1 MDQLESMRAFATVAR
16 EGGFSAASR
25 ALGMPLPTVSR
36 KVAELETSLGVR
48 LLVRTTRNVSLT
60 DPGKTYYAACKR
72 ILDDLRDADEEVG
85 GEYRSPR
92 GELTIT
98 ASIGFGRQHLQ
109 PIVHEFLAA
118 YPQIDVSLV
127 MVDRVVD
134 LVEDH
139 VDCAVRIAQLP
150 DSSLVAKPLGHI
162 QMMVVASP
170 AYLKRAGTPIR
181 PDELLNHH
189 CISWTTLGPYRAWGF
204 CDGAGDKSAIEL
216 VPIKVRLSTTSPD
229 SAVLA
234 ALDGVGL
241 LQATSYQV
249 EKYLRTGELV
259 AVLREFEA
267 PPVPV
272 SLVYASQRILS
283 LKLRA
288 FLDFA
293 APRLTSRLTEISSV
307 VSSTKKKSK

>member
-36 KVAELETSLGVR
+36 KVAELEASLGVR

-118 YPQIDVSLV
+118 YPQVDVSLV
-127 MVDRVVD
+127 MNDRVVD
-134 LVEDH
+134 LIEDH
-139 VDCAVRIAQLP
+139 IDCAVRIAQLP
-150 DSSLVAKPLGHI
+150 DSSLVAKPLGNI

-170 AYLKRAGTPIR
+170 AYLKRAGTPNH
-181 PDELLNHH
+181 PKELLNHH

-204 CDGAGDKSAIEL
+204 REGAGDKSTIEL

-293 APRLTSRLTEISSV
+293 APRLTSRLNEISSV
-307 VSSTKKKSK
+307 VSSTNKSE

>member
-25 ALGMPLPTVSR
+25 TLGIPLPTVSR
-36 KVAELETSLGVR
+36 KVADLESALGVR

-60 DPGKTYYAACKR
+60 DPGKTYYAACRR
-72 ILDDLRDADEEVG
+72 ILDDLRDADEEVS

-118 YPQIDVSLV
+118 YPQIDVSLL

-134 LVEDH
+134 LIEDH

-150 DSSLVAKPLGHI
+150 DSSLIAKPLGNI
-162 QMMVVASP
+162 QMMVVAAPS
-170 AYLKRAGTPIR
+170 YLNRAGTPR
-181 PDELLNHH
+181 DPSELINHH
-189 CISWTTLGPYRAWGF
+189 CISWTTLGPFRAWEF
-204 CDGAGDKSAIEL
+204 QLNPGAAMAL

-234 ALDGVGL
+234 AVNGVGL

-249 EKYLRTGELV
+249 EQHLRTGALV
-259 AVLREFEA
+259 PVLRQFET
-267 PPVPV
+267 PVVPV
-272 SLVYASQRILS
+272 SLVYPSQRMLS

-293 APRLTSRLTEISSV
+293 GPRLTSRLNEISQFV
-307 VSSTKKKSK
+307 TQTAITLHK

>member
-36 KVAELETSLGVR
+36 KVAELEASLGVR

-109 PIVHEFLAA
+109 PIVHQFLAA

-134 LVEDH
+134 LIEDH

-150 DSSLVAKPLGHI
+150 DSSLVAKPLGKI

-170 AYLKRAGTPIR
+170 AYLKRSGMPKH
-181 PDELLNHH
+181 PGELLNHH
-189 CISWTTLGPYRAWGF
+189 CISWTTLGPYRAWQF
-204 CDGAGDKSAIEL
+204 RLDQDGGSTIEL

-249 EKYLRTGELV
+249 EKYLRSGELV
-259 AVLREFEA
+259 AVLREFEV

-293 APRLTSRLTEISSV
+293 SPRLTARLNEISAA
-307 VSSTKKKSK
+307 VSSATRIA

>member
-1 MDQLESMRAFATVAR
+1 MDQLESMRAFVTVAR

-25 ALGMPLPTVSR
+25 ALGIPLPTVSR
-36 KVAELETSLGVR
+36 KVAELESSLGVR
-48 LLVRTTRNVSLT
+48 LLLRTTRNVSLT
-60 DPGKTYYAACKR
+60 DPGKSYFSACKR

-109 PIVHEFLAA
+109 PIVHEFLSA
-118 YPQIDVSLV
+118 YPQIDVSLL

-134 LVEDH
+134 LIEDH
-139 VDCAVRIAQLP
+139 VDCAVRIAKLP
-150 DSSLVAKPLGHI
+150 DSSLVAKPLGSI

-170 AYLKRAGTPIR
+170 AYLKRAGTPKH
-181 PDELLNHH
+181 PNELVDHH
-189 CISWTTLGPYRAWGF
+189 CISWTTLGPYRAWEFRG
-204 CDGAGDKSAIEL
+204 GPSDKSAVEMM
-216 VPIKVRLSTTSPD
+216 PIKVRLSTTSPD

-234 ALDGVGL
+234 AIEGVGL

-249 EKYLRTGELV
+249 EKYLKSGELV
-259 AVLREFEA
+259 AVLREFEI
-267 PPVPV
+267 PPLPV

-293 APRLTSRLTEISSV
+293 SPRLTSRLNEISSA
-307 VSSTKKKSK
+307 VSMAKKPR